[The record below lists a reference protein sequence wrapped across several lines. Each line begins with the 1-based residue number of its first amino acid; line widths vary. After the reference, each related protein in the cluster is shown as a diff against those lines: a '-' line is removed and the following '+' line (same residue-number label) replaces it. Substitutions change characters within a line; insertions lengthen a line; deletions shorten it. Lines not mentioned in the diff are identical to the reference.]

1 MLDKFI
7 SLNPITQTIIA
18 STIACFMTILGSSI
32 IYLFNNVSKKVMN
45 ILLSISAGI
54 MLSSSIFSLL
64 IESIN
69 EFNNNVLLVS
79 LIIIITIIM
88 LIIADLLTS
97 KKTNNNLLL
106 LVTSIILHNIPEGMA
121 IGVAF
126 ASINNPVI
134 SAISLSIGIGIQ
146 NIPEGSA
153 VSIPLLKSGVSK
165 KTSFLIGVLSA
176 IVEPISAIIGAILVT
191 KIYNLLPIMLSI
203 AAGAMLYVT
212 ISDLIPEC
220 INKDN
225 RNSMSLIIII
235 SFLIMMILEIGL

>member
-18 STIACFMTILGSSI
+18 STIACLMTILGSSI

-106 LVTSIILHNIPEGMA
+106 V
-121 IGVAF
+121 
-126 ASINNPVI
+126 
-134 SAISLSIGIGIQ
+134 
-146 NIPEGSA
+146 
-153 VSIPLLKSGVSK
+153 KSK
-165 KTSFLIGVLSA
+165 
-176 IVEPISAIIGAILVT
+176 
-191 KIYNLLPIMLSI
+191 N
-203 AAGAMLYVT
+203 
-212 ISDLIPEC
+212 
-220 INKDN
+220 
-225 RNSMSLIIII
+225 
-235 SFLIMMILEIGL
+235 